1 LRGAGSEEDEQMAHQ
16 MLLGTLRTNV
26 LINPTCVTGGRAAL
40 PRSSATARSASAFTC
55 TPQKTFISSITKQ
68 SFPYSW
74 K

>member
-1 LRGAGSEEDEQMAHQ
+1 MAHQ

-40 PRSSATARSASAFTC
+40 PRSSARSASAFTC
-55 TPQKTFISSITKQ
+55 TPQKTFICSITKQ